1 MDLVTELLDTLS
13 GIIHEWNT
21 FLAPGGDWVFFSAVG
36 RVPSNSPEFRH
47 PDYAAGQ
54 SLRSIKQTFE
64 RLENNRQRLLSLEK
78 SLSGDFSV
86 VR

>member
-21 FLAPGGDWVFFSAVG
+21 FLAPGGDWVFFDALG
-36 RVPSNSPEFRH
+36 RVPSNSAEFNH
-47 PDYAAGQ
+47 PDYAAGR

-64 RLENNRQRLLSLEK
+64 RLENTRQRLLSLEK
-78 SLSGDFSV
+78 SLLGDFST